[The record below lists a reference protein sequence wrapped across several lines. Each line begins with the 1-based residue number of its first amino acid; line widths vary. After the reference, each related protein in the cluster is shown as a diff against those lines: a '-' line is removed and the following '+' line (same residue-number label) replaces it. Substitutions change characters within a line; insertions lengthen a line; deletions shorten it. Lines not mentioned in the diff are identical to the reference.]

1 MKKFLS
7 LAALLLVC
15 VMASAQSMKM
25 VIDARGKAVGRLVKV
40 NQSTYTIDVQ
50 DTYDVPKAGKRVVTF
65 SAEKGQGIVYR
76 NQTRTGNINVRKE
89 PNLKAIVVAKIKDEP
104 GTVPATYPCLGKEN
118 GWYKIRID
126 GKVGFVREDM
136 AEWDGMDTF

>member
-1 MKKFLS
+1 MKRFLS

-89 PNLKAIVVAKIKDEP
+89 PNLKAIVVAKIRETD
-104 GTVPATYPCLGKEN
+104 GVPETYPCLGKEN